1 MKVTFVGGGTMAEAM
16 VRRLVANGTIPCEH
30 ITVVDPSSA
39 RRELMRQQYLV
50 GVEETPATCIAGADT
65 IVLAIKPQEL
75 EAAASQMNCLEE
87 RQLLVS
93 IMAGV
98 KLERLVARF
107 SHSLVVRAM
116 PNTPAQ
122 IGMGM
127 TVWTATPET
136 TEAHVS
142 QARAVLS
149 ALGDELYVPDERY
162 VDMAT
167 ALSGSGPAYVFLFV
181 ESLIEG
187 AVSIGMP
194 RPMAERLAVQT
205 LRGSTE
211 YLAESGTHPAVLRD
225 MVTSPGGTT
234 AAALRALEK
243 GSLRSV
249 VMDAIA
255 AAYARSKEL

>member
-1 MKVTFVGGGTMAEAM
+1 MAEAM
-16 VRRLVANGTIPCEH
+16 VKRLVANGTLPCEQ

-39 RRELMRQQYLV
+39 RRELMREQYRV
-50 GVEETPATCIAGADT
+50 GVEETPVTCLTSAD
-65 IVLAIKPQEL
+65 IVVLAIKPQEL
-75 EAAASQMNCLEE
+75 ESAASQLDCLEE

-98 KLERLVARF
+98 KLERLVTRF
-107 SHSLVVRAM
+107 SHHLVVRAM

-127 TVWTATPET
+127 TVWTATPQA

-142 QARAVLS
+142 QARAILS
-149 ALGDELYVPDERY
+149 ALGEEFYVPDERY

-181 ESLIEG
+181 ESLVEG
-187 AVSIGMP
+187 AVAIGMP

-205 LRGSTE
+205 VRGSTE
-211 YLAESGTHPAVLRD
+211 YLAQSGQHPAVLKD

-234 AAALRALEK
+234 AAALHALEK